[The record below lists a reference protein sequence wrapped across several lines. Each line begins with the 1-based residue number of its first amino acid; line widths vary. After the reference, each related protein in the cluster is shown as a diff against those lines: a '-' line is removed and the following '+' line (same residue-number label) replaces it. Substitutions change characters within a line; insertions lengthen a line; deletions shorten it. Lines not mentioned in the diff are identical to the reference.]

1 MFIYERKRKCPAIAL
16 AAFAL
21 LACSSWQAAAQR
33 QSAGAQSKHHF
44 FAWVGGGYSRLDLHL
59 NDIAAQG
66 GLGGNLGAGYGY
78 ALSAHW
84 AISTGLEFALVGSS
98 TKPVT
103 PATERKL
110 RDTEGATL
118 TMRYTFNRY
127 QERQQAHYLNI
138 PLSVEYA
145 HGMFYGGVGA
155 KVGLLL
161 SATAV
166 TAASPVV
173 TAGEY
178 DDYIGSF
185 EDMPDHFFTK
195 NDTRA
200 TNPLS
205 LATNIM
211 VCAEAGVNLTRI
223 RQKLPLRAA
232 LFCDY
237 GISNLQKSAGKELV
251 EYGDNPLNVTLNSI
265 AANAS
270 TRITSLMAGLKLT
283 LFLKAATP
291 KRDYPCNCGK

>member
-1 MFIYERKRKCPAIAL
+1 MFTYERKRKCPAIVL

-33 QSAGAQSKHHF
+33 HIAGAQSKHRF

-66 GLGGNLGAGYGY
+66 GLGGSLGAGYGY
-78 ALSAHW
+78 MFSAHW
-84 AISTGLEFALVGSS
+84 GISMGLEFALTGSS

-103 PATERKL
+103 PTTERKL
-110 RDTEGATL
+110 RDTEGATF

-127 QERQQAHYLNI
+127 RERQQAHYLNI

-155 KVGLLL
+155 KAGLFL

-166 TAASPVV
+166 TAASPVE

-178 DDYIGSF
+178 DDYIGTF
-185 EDMPDHFFTK
+185 EDMPDHFFAK
-195 NDTRA
+195 NDIQA
-200 TNPLS
+200 TSSLS
-205 LATNIM
+205 LATSIM
-211 VCAEAGVNLTRI
+211 VCAEAGVNLAHI
-223 RQKLPLRAA
+223 RQKLPLRVA

-265 AANAS
+265 AGNAS

-283 LFLKAATP
+283 LILKSIAP
-291 KRDYPCNCGK
+291 KRVYPCNCGK